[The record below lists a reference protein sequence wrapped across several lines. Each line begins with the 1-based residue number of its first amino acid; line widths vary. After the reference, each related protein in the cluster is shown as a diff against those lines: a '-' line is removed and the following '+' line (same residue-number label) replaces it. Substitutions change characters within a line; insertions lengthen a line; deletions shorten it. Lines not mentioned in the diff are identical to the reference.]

1 MRERDV
7 CVCMDMHGLQVLCY
21 IVLAAS
27 GVMAA
32 SSGAPAA
39 SAGPAADDEAI
50 EFSYF
55 MVSDKLLQY
64 ACPSGGRK

>member
-1 MRERDV
+1 M
-7 CVCMDMHGLQVLCY
+7 CLHGHAWFAGPVLD